1 MIKLGTG
8 MHMEKVSKMRVY
20 VRSGGMAGSC
30 ILAELLISR
39 VLGRSHLRP
48 LRSHYSPFVLGQLPK
63 QAPTHVSVPECLLWD
78 RKK

>member
-1 MIKLGTG
+1 MGKI
-8 MHMEKVSKMRVY
+8 SKRRVY
-20 VRSGGMAGSC
+20 LRSGGMPGRC

-63 QAPTHVSVPECLLWD
+63 EAPTHMSLPVCLLWD
-78 RKK
+78 RNE